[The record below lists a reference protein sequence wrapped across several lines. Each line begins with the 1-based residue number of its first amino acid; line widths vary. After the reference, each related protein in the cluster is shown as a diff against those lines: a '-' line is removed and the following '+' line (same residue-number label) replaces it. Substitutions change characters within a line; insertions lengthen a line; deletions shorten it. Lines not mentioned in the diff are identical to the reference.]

1 MAIGAF
7 KLSPIDSMLCEVHY
21 LPLNIRQKY
30 LITKFAA
37 KKMSTPQTGLIRT
50 ISEPYH
56 KHLLK
61 PLYIKLHDILEEISF
76 NISNIK
82 QKEMFPT
89 IPPWNTNHIEA
100 NTELTKFNK
109 NNTPHSLIINT
120 FYEIINTKF
129 KNYYH
134 FYTDASKT
142 TNETGFAINHRDEY
156 SLHKLDPLSSIYL
169 AETFAILEAT
179 LTALSSNHVKVLI
192 LSDSMSAV
200 TSIANVHTK
209 CNLAQSIQNIILLTD
224 KSIKLMWVPS
234 HIGIPGN
241 ELADEL
247 AMKAASSPDTKIY
260 PHVTYDDVIRALKTK
275 LYTLWQNQWEKQSNQ
290 NNKLRQIK
298 PLTKKWPD
306 PPVKLTRHEETMIAR
321 VRIGHTRI
329 THSYLMRRELK
340 PRCKTCNCELTVNH
354 IFLEC
359 PTYHNARS
367 KANIN
372 TSSLKDALGPG
383 QEKNISIA
391 KSKSLVG
398 AFAIKH
404 EKASLTKFLGKKP
417 RAKKHFNQKPT
428 SDFELYSFNKLLL
441 L

>member
-1 MAIGAF
+1 M
-7 KLSPIDSMLCEVHY
+7 
-21 LPLNIRQKY
+21 
-30 LITKFAA
+30 
-37 KKMSTPQTGLIRT
+37 
-50 ISEPYH
+50 
-56 KHLLK
+56 
-61 PLYIKLHDILEEISF
+61 
-76 NISNIK
+76 
-82 QKEMFPT
+82 
-89 IPPWNTNHIEA
+89 NHIEA
-100 NTELTKFNK
+100 NTEHIKFNK
-109 NNTPHSLIINT
+109 NNTSHSLIINA

-129 KNYYH
+129 INYYH

-142 TNETGFAINHRDEY
+142 TNDTGFAITHRDEN
-156 SLHKLDPLSSIYL
+156 SLHKLDPLSSIYS

-179 LTALSSNHVKVLI
+179 LAALYSNHVKILI

-200 TSIANVHTK
+200 TSIANVHSK
-209 CNLAQSIQNIILLTD
+209 CNLAQSIQIIILSTD

-260 PHVTYDDVIRALKTK
+260 PHVTYDDAIRALKTK
-275 LYTLWQNQWEKQSNQ
+275 FFTLWQKQWEKQSNQ

-298 PLTKKWPD
+298 PLIKKWPD
-306 PPVKLTRHEETMIAR
+306 SPVKLTRHEETMIAR

-329 THSYLMRRELK
+329 THSHLMRKEPK
-340 PRCKTCNCELTVNH
+340 PRCETCNYELTVNH

-383 QEKNISIA
+383 QEKNI
-391 KSKSLVG
+391 VN
-398 AFAIKH
+398 FIKM
-404 EKASLTKFLGKKP
+404 ADLTT
-417 RAKKHFNQKPT
+417 NI
-428 SDFELYSFNKLLL
+428 
-441 L
+441 